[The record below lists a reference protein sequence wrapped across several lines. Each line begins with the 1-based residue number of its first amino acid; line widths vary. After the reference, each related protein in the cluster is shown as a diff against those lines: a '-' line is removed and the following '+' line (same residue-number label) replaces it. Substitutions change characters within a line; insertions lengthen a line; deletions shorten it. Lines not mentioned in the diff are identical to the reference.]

1 MRGPYQTCSS
11 GGGEIPGCVFIL
23 FLGES
28 VIAFF
33 LLFTVTDDK
42 LPLYH
47 KWLLFD
53 PNQTSLKVQMVFRP
67 DLDSYKAKQLRNPW
81 KPAYLL

>member
-1 MRGPYQTCSS
+1 MCFYF
-11 GGGEIPGCVFIL
+11 VFRRICYC
-23 FLGES
+23 
-28 VIAFF
+28 FF

-67 DLDSYKAKQLRNPW
+67 DLDSYKAKQLRNP
-81 KPAYLL
+81 